1 MTQYKSVDVN
11 LTENQVKKL
20 QQAINANC
28 SATSIKLRRDDLD
41 GDHTLF
47 LTKTQYNKLQ
57 NAKDQGKGITIR
69 MSSKQLKH
77 NVKTE
82 GGFLGALLPA
92 LAGIGRAVAP
102 ALLGVAKKAVPA
114 LATGALS
121 GLASTGVS
129 KLFGNG
135 LYLKRGGM
143 IAQVETD
150 GQGVYLRPYKGKG
163 LGSRGNGLY
172 LKQGK
177 NIYDGRGFLTGIPIL
192 GDILKAI
199 FN

>member
-1 MTQYKSVDVN
+1 MTQYKNVNVN
-11 LTENQVKKL
+11 LSENQINKL
-20 QQAINANC
+20 KQAINANC
-28 SATSIKLRRDDLD
+28 TATSIKLGYDDLD
-41 GDHTLF
+41 GDHTIF
-47 LTKTQYNKLQ
+47 ITNGQFNKLQ
-57 NAKDQGKGITIR
+57 NARDRGKGLTIR
-69 MSSKQLKH
+69 MSSRQLKH

-82 GGFLGALLPA
+82 GGFLGAILPA
-92 LAGIGRAVAP
+92 LGAVARVAGP
-102 ALLGVAKKAVPA
+102 ALMGVAKKVLPH

-135 LYLKRGGM
+135 LYLKKGGM

-177 NIYDGRGFLTGIPIL
+177 NIYDGKGILTSFPII
-192 GDILKAI
+192 GDILKTI
-199 FN
+199 F

>member
-1 MTQYKSVDVN
+1 MSQYINTNVN
-11 LTENQVKKL
+11 LTENQIQKL
-20 QQAINANC
+20 QQAVNANC
-28 SATSIKLRRDDLD
+28 AATSIKIGADDLD
-41 GDHTLF
+41 GDHTIF
-47 LTKTQYNKLQ
+47 ITNAQHKKLQ
-57 NAKDQGKGITIR
+57 NARDRGKGITIK
-69 MSSKQLKH
+69 MSSRQLKH

-82 GGFLGALLPA
+82 GGFLGALLPMLGA
-92 LAGIGRAVAP
+92 VGRVAAP
-102 ALLGVAKKAVPA
+102 ALLGIAKKAVPA

-135 LYLKRGGM
+135 LYLKKGGM

-150 GQGVYLRPYKGKG
+150 GQGLYLRPYKGKG
-163 LGSRGNGLY
+163 LGSRSNGLY

-177 NIYDGRGFLTGIPIL
+177 RITDGRGILTSIPII

-199 FN
+199 I

>member
-1 MTQYKSVDVN
+1 MTQYKSVNVN
-11 LTENQVKKL
+11 LSDNQINKL
-20 QQAINANC
+20 RQAINANC
-28 SATSIKLRRDDLD
+28 TATSIKLGYDDLD
-41 GDHTLF
+41 GDHTIF
-47 LTKTQYNKLQ
+47 ITNGQYNKLQ
-57 NAKDQGKGITIR
+57 NARDRGKGLTIR

-77 NVKTE
+77 NTKTQ
-82 GGFLGALLPA
+82 GGFLGALLPMLGTA
-92 LAGIGRAVAP
+92 ARVVGP
-102 ALLGVAKKAVPA
+102 ALMGVAKKALPH

-135 LYLKRGGM
+135 LYLKKGGT

-150 GQGVYLRPYKGKG
+150 GQGVYLKPYKGKG

-177 NIYDGRGFLTGIPIL
+177 NIYDGSGILTSIPII
-192 GDILKAI
+192 GDILKTI
-199 FN
+199 F

>member
-1 MTQYKSVDVN
+1 MTQYKSVNVN
-11 LTENQVKKL
+11 LSENQINKL
-20 QQAINANC
+20 QQAVKANC
-28 SATSIKLRRDDLD
+28 AATSIKLGYDDLD
-41 GDHTLF
+41 GEHTIF
-47 LTKTQYNKLQ
+47 LTNGQYNKLQ
-57 NAKDQGKGITIR
+57 NARDRGKGLTVR
-69 MSSKQLKH
+69 MSSRQLKH

-82 GGFLGALLPA
+82 GGFLGALLPMLGTVA
-92 LAGIGRAVAP
+92 RVAGP
-102 ALLGVAKKAVPA
+102 ALMGVVKKTLPH

-135 LYLKRGGM
+135 LYLKKGGT

-150 GQGVYLRPYKGKG
+150 GQGVYLKPYKGKG

-177 NIYDGRGFLTGIPIL
+177 NIYDGSGILTSIPII
-192 GDILKAI
+192 GDILKTI
-199 FN
+199 F

>member
-1 MTQYKSVDVN
+1 MTQYKDVN
-11 LTENQVKKL
+11 VNLSENQIKKI
-20 QQAINANC
+20 QQAVNANC
-28 SATSIKLRRDDLD
+28 TAMSIKLSADDLD
-41 GDHTLF
+41 GDHTIF
-47 LTKTQYNKLQ
+47 LTNGQYNKLQ
-57 NAKDQGKGITIR
+57 NARDRGKGFTVR
-69 MSSKQLKH
+69 MSSKQLKY
-77 NVKTE
+77 NTKAA
-82 GGFLGALLPA
+82 GGFIGALLPMLGTVA
-92 LAGIGRAVAP
+92 RAAAP
-102 ALLGVAKKAVPA
+102 ALMGLAKKAIPH

-135 LYLKRGGM
+135 LYLKKGGM

-150 GQGVYLRPYKGKG
+150 GQGLYLKPYKGKG

-177 NIYDGRGFLTGIPIL
+177 RITDGRGILTSIPII

-199 FN
+199 I

>member
-1 MTQYKSVDVN
+1 MSQYINTNVN
-11 LTENQVKKL
+11 LTENQIQKL
-20 QQAINANC
+20 QQAVNANC
-28 SATSIKLRRDDLD
+28 AATSIKIGADDLD
-41 GDHTLF
+41 GDHTIF
-47 LTKTQYNKLQ
+47 ITNAQHKKLQ
-57 NAKDQGKGITIR
+57 NTRDRGKGITIK
-69 MSSKQLKH
+69 MSSRQLKH

-82 GGFLGALLPA
+82 GGFLGALLPMLGA
-92 LAGIGRAVAP
+92 VGRVAAP
-102 ALLGVAKKAVPA
+102 ALLGIAKKAVPA

-135 LYLKRGGM
+135 LYLKKGGM

-150 GQGVYLRPYKGKG
+150 GQGLYLRPYKGKG

-177 NIYDGRGFLTGIPIL
+177 RITDGRGILTSIPII

-199 FN
+199 I

>member
-1 MTQYKSVDVN
+1 MTQYKSTKVN
-11 LTENQVKKL
+11 LTENQIEKL
-20 QQAINANC
+20 RQAINANC
-28 SATSIKLRRDDLD
+28 AATSIKIGADDLD
-41 GDHTLF
+41 GDHTIF
-47 LTKTQYNKLQ
+47 LTNAQYNKLQ
-57 NAKDQGKGITIR
+57 NAKNRGKGLTIR

-77 NVKTE
+77 NVKTQ
-82 GGFLGALLPA
+82 GGFLGALLPV
-92 LAGIGRAVAP
+92 LAGVGRVVAP
-102 ALLGVAKKAVPA
+102 AVMGLAKKAIPA

-177 NIYDGRGFLTGIPIL
+177 IFTMVEASLLVFQFLE
-192 GDILKAI
+192 I
-199 FN
+199 F

>member
-1 MTQYKSVDVN
+1 MTQYKSVNVN
-11 LTENQVKKL
+11 LSENQIQKL

-28 SATSIKLRRDDLD
+28 TATSIKLGHDDLN
-41 GDHTLF
+41 GDHTIF
-47 LTKTQYNKLQ
+47 LTNAQYNKLQ
-57 NAKDQGKGITIR
+57 NARDRGKGLTVR
-69 MSSKQLKH
+69 MSSRQLKH
-77 NVKTE
+77 NTKTE

-92 LAGIGRAVAP
+92 IGAVGRMVAP
-102 ALLGVAKKAVPA
+102 AVMGLAKKALPH

-135 LYLKRGGM
+135 LYLKKGGM

-150 GQGVYLRPYKGKG
+150 GQGLYLRPYKGKG

-172 LKQGK
+172 LKQGQR
-177 NIYDGRGFLTGIPIL
+177 ITDGRGLLTGIPVI

-199 FN
+199 F

>member
-1 MTQYKSVDVN
+1 MTQYKSVNIN
-11 LTENQVKKL
+11 LSENQKQKL
-20 QQAINANC
+20 QQAVNANC
-28 SATSIKLRRDDLD
+28 AATSIKLTYDDLN
-41 GDHTLF
+41 GPYPIF
-47 LTKTQYNKLQ
+47 LTNTQYNKLE
-57 NAKDQGKGITIR
+57 NARDQGKGLTIR

-77 NVKTE
+77 NVKTQ
-82 GGFLGALLPA
+82 GGFLGALLPM
-92 LAGIGRAVAP
+92 LAGVGRAVAP

-129 KLFGNG
+129 KLFGDG
-135 LYLKRGGM
+135 LNLKKGGM

-150 GQGVYLRPYKGKG
+150 GSGLYLKPYKGKG

-177 NIYDGRGFLTGIPIL
+177 KIYDGSGFLTSIPII

-199 FN
+199 I

>member
-1 MTQYKSVDVN
+1 MTQYKDVN
-11 LTENQVKKL
+11 VNLSENQIKKI
-20 QQAINANC
+20 QQAVNANC
-28 SATSIKLRRDDLD
+28 SATSIKLGADDLD
-41 GDHTLF
+41 GEHTIF
-47 LTKTQYNKLQ
+47 LTNGQYNKLQ
-57 NAKDQGKGITIR
+57 NAKNQGKGFTVR
-69 MSSKQLKH
+69 MSSRQLKY
-77 NVKTE
+77 NTRAE
-82 GGFLGALLPA
+82 GGFIGALLPMLGTVA
-92 LAGIGRAVAP
+92 RVAAP
-102 ALLGVAKKAVPA
+102 ALMGLAKKAVPA

-135 LYLKRGGM
+135 LYLKKGGM

-150 GQGVYLRPYKGKG
+150 GQGLYLKPYKGKG

-177 NIYDGRGFLTGIPIL
+177 RITDGRGILTSIPII

-199 FN
+199 I

>member
-1 MTQYKSVDVN
+1 MTQYKSVNVN
-11 LTENQVKKL
+11 LSENQIKKI
-20 QQAINANC
+20 QQAVNANC
-28 SATSIKLRRDDLD
+28 TATSIKLGKDDLD
-41 GDHTLF
+41 GEHVLF
-47 LTKTQYNKLQ
+47 LTNGQYNKLQ
-57 NAKDQGKGITIR
+57 NARDQGKGLTVR
-69 MSSKQLKH
+69 MSSRQLKH
-77 NVKTE
+77 NIKTE
-82 GGFLGALLPA
+82 GGFLGALLPMLGA
-92 LAGIGRAVAP
+92 VGRVAAP
-102 ALLGVAKKAVPA
+102 ALLGIVKKAVPA

-135 LYLKRGGM
+135 LYLKKGGM

-150 GQGVYLRPYKGKG
+150 GQGLYLRPYKGKG

-177 NIYDGRGFLTGIPIL
+177 RITDGRGILTSIPII

-199 FN
+199 I

>member
-1 MTQYKSVDVN
+1 MSQYINTNVN
-11 LTENQVKKL
+11 LSENQIKKI

-28 SATSIKLRRDDLD
+28 SATSIKLGADDLD
-41 GDHTLF
+41 GDHTIF
-47 LTKTQYNKLQ
+47 LTNGQYNKLQ
-57 NAKDQGKGITIR
+57 NARDRGKGITIK
-69 MSSKQLKH
+69 MSSRQLKH

-82 GGFLGALLPA
+82 GGFLGALLPMLGA
-92 LAGIGRAVAP
+92 VGRVAAP
-102 ALLGVAKKAVPA
+102 ALMGLAKKAVPA

-135 LYLKRGGM
+135 LYLKKGGM

-150 GQGVYLRPYKGKG
+150 GQGLYLRPYKGKG

-177 NIYDGRGFLTGIPIL
+177 RITDGRGILTSIPII

-199 FN
+199 I

>member
-1 MTQYKSVDVN
+1 MTQYISTNVN
-11 LTENQVKKL
+11 LTENQIQKL
-20 QQAINANC
+20 RQAVNANC
-28 SATSIKLRRDDLD
+28 AATSIRINVDDLD
-41 GDHTLF
+41 GDHTIF
-47 LTKTQYNKLQ
+47 LTNAQHRKLE
-57 NAKDQGKGITIR
+57 NARDRGKGLTVK

-77 NVKTE
+77 NVKTQ

-129 KLFGNG
+129 KLFGDG
-135 LYLKRGGM
+135 LYLKKGGM
-143 IAQVETD
+143 IAKIETD
-150 GQGVYLRPYKGKG
+150 GEGLYLKPYRGKG

-172 LKQGK
+172 LKRGRS
-177 NIYDGRGFLTGIPIL
+177 ITDGRGILSNIPIV

-199 FN
+199 F